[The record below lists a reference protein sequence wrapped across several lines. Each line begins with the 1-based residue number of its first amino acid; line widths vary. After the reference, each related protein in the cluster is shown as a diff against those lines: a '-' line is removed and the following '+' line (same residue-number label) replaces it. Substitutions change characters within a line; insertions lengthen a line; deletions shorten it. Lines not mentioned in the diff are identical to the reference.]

1 MTTIQTELD
10 TTTPTRPKLT
20 NKKDTVIVAYNS
32 PNDLVTIVA
41 ALDFLMNQLTE
52 NYPTKGYSEL
62 WDLRTECESLQSA
75 LLGHLGKFNQSNR
88 NPAMNK
94 TEIDKL
100 FADRGLIPPR
110 GNE

>member
-1 MTTIQTELD
+1 MATAQTELD
-10 TTTPTRPKLT
+10 TTTPAGPKFT
-20 NKKDTVIVAYNS
+20 NRKDTVIVAYNS

-41 ALDFLMNQLTE
+41 TLDYFIRETIETSTKDNKAGWALLA
-52 NYPTKGYSEL
+52 
-62 WDLRTECESLQSA
+62 ECESLQGA

-88 NPAMNK
+88 NPALNK